1 MAGTVVIAI
10 LAIISIISFVGILLG
25 IPAIRAAL
33 AIPFE
38 DRHYSM
44 ARHRGG
50 LRYSPPDG
58 LARRARPP
66 TLIAFSAEC

>member
-1 MAGTVVIAI
+1 MAGIVVI
-10 LAIISIISFVGILLG
+10 AIISIISLVGILLG

-58 LARRARPP
+58 LARQARPP
-66 TLIAFSAEC
+66 TLITFSAQC